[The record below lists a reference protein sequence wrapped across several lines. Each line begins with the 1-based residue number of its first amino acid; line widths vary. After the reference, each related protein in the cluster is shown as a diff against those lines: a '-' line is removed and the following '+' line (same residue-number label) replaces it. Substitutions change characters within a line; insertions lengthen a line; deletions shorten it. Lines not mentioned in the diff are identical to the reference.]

1 MPKGENPGMKV
12 LIELY
17 DKDTLK
23 NIVAPLTLRPDKV
36 VYLYDKEMDDR
47 DAFRSLVTCFQ
58 KSMPHIIVEDVPV
71 DISSVKKIRAAVC
84 RVAERYEADN
94 CMLELTGGSE
104 LMMVAGYQAGVEMG
118 IRMIHTDL
126 VKGCITD
133 VETDEV
139 LTQTVMLTLEN
150 FIDAKGACFMGESHH
165 PPRVERYFAIE
176 ETARFL
182 FRHLKDWKITCSWL
196 QTVAARGL
204 SHDLWLESRREIRTK
219 SGKPISPRDEILL
232 EFERNGFIKELE
244 LEKNVVRL
252 RFSSLQE
259 KQYCISYGVWLE
271 LYVYVAAARSG
282 AFEDVKLGT
291 MIDWNVYDGLKIG
304 GNEID
309 VMLMED
315 SLPVFISCKL
325 RDADTA
331 ALNELLIAKKRLG
344 GWFSKGIIVTFSK
357 EKQEGT
363 GTYQR
368 CKMLGLEMLDER
380 DILAEDFQERLVRI
394 IREHDLVSLKWKKV

>member
-1 MPKGENPGMKV
+1 MKV

-23 NIVAPLTLRPDKV
+23 NIVAPLTLRPDRV
-36 VYLYDKEMDDR
+36 VYLYDKGMDDR

-58 KSMPHIIVEDVPV
+58 KNMPNIVVEDIPV
-71 DISSVKKIRAAVC
+71 DISSVKTLCAAVC
-84 RVAERYEADN
+84 RVAERYEAAN
-94 CMLELTGGSE
+94 CTLELTGGSE
-104 LMMVAGYQAGVEMG
+104 LMMIGAYQAGLEMG
-118 IRMIHTDL
+118 IRMVHTDL

-133 VETDEV
+133 IETDEK
-139 LTQTVMLTLEN
+139 LTDIATLTLEN
-150 FIDAKGACFMGESHH
+150 FIDAKGACFMGESHQ
-165 PPRVERYFAIE
+165 PPKPERYDAINNM
-176 ETARFL
+176 ARFL
-182 FRHLKDWKITCSWL
+182 FRHFKK
-196 QTVAARGL
+196 L
-204 SHDLWLESRREIRTK
+204 SLDKNGVWIR
-219 SGKPISPRDEILL
+219 
-232 EFERNGFIKELE
+232 FN
-244 LEKNVVRL
+244 
-252 RFSSLQE
+252 SLQD
-259 KQYCISYGVWLE
+259 KQYCINYGVWLE
-271 LYVYVAAARSG
+271 LYVYVAAASSG

-325 RDADTA
+325 KDADTA

-344 GWFSKGIIVTFSK
+344 GWFSKGIIVTFSR

-380 DILAEDFQERLVRI
+380 DILAVDFRERLVRT
-394 IREHDLVSLKWKKV
+394 IREHDLISLKWKKV

>member
-1 MPKGENPGMKV
+1 MP
-12 LIELY
+12 
-17 DKDTLK
+17 T
-23 NIVAPLTLRPDKV
+23 
-36 VYLYDKEMDDR
+36 
-47 DAFRSLVTCFQ
+47 
-58 KSMPHIIVEDVPV
+58 
-71 DISSVKKIRAAVC
+71 
-84 RVAERYEADN
+84 
-94 CMLELTGGSE
+94 
-104 LMMVAGYQAGVEMG
+104 G
-118 IRMIHTDL
+118 IRKHALTFL
-126 VKGCITD
+126 
-133 VETDEV
+133 DER
-139 LTQTVMLTLEN
+139 L
-150 FIDAKGACFMGESHH
+150 
-165 PPRVERYFAIE
+165 
-176 ETARFL
+176 
-182 FRHLKDWKITCSWL
+182 LK
-196 QTVAARGL
+196 
-204 SHDLWLESRREIRTK
+204 
-219 SGKPISPRDEILL
+219 ILL

-344 GWFSKGIIVTFSK
+344 G
-357 EKQEGT
+357 
-363 GTYQR
+363 
-368 CKMLGLEMLDER
+368 
-380 DILAEDFQERLVRI
+380 
-394 IREHDLVSLKWKKV
+394 

>member
-1 MPKGENPGMKV
+1 MKV

-23 NIVAPLTLRPDKV
+23 NIVAPLTLRPDRV
-36 VYLYDKEMDDR
+36 VYLYDKGMDDR

-58 KSMPHIIVEDVPV
+58 KNMPNIVVEDIPV
-71 DISSVKKIRAAVC
+71 DISSVKTLCAAVC
-84 RVAERYEADN
+84 RVAERYEAAN
-94 CMLELTGGSE
+94 CTLELTGGSE
-104 LMMVAGYQAGVEMG
+104 LMMIGAYQAGLEMG
-118 IRMIHTDL
+118 IRMVHTDL

-133 VETDEV
+133 IETDEK
-139 LTQTVMLTLEN
+139 LTDIATLTLEN
-150 FIDAKGACFMGESHH
+150 FIDAKGACLWGNPISRRDRNAMMPSTIWHGFCS
-165 PPRVERYFAIE
+165 AICG
-176 ETARFL
+176 
-182 FRHLKDWKITCSWL
+182 DWKVTCSWL
-196 QTVAARGL
+196 QTVAARGF
-204 SHDLWLESRREIRTK
+204 SHDLQMESRRNIHTK
-219 SGKPISPRDEILL
+219 SGKPVSPKDEILL
-232 EFERNGFIKELE
+232 EFEKNGFFKKLS
-244 LEKNVVRL
+244 LDKNGVWI
-252 RFSSLQE
+252 RFNSLQD
-259 KQYCISYGVWLE
+259 KQYCINYGVWLE
-271 LYVYVAAARSG
+271 LYVYVAAASSG

-325 RDADTA
+325 KDADTA

-344 GWFSKGIIVTFSK
+344 GWFSKGIIVTFSR

-380 DILAEDFQERLVRI
+380 DILAVDFRERLVRT
-394 IREHDLVSLKWKKV
+394 IREHDLISLKWKKV

>member
-12 LIELY
+12 LIEFY

-36 VYLYDKEMDDR
+36 VYLYDKGMDDR
-47 DAFRSLVTCFQ
+47 NAFRSLITCFQ
-58 KSMPHIIVEDVPV
+58 KSMPHIIVEDIPV
-71 DISSVKKIRAAVC
+71 DIRSVQKIRAAVC
-84 RVAERYEADN
+84 RVAERYGD
-94 CMLELTGGSE
+94 CTLELTGGSE
-104 LMMVAGYQAGVEMG
+104 LMMVAGYQAGVAMG
-118 IRMIHTDL
+118 LRMVHTDL
-126 VKGCITD
+126 VQGYIMD
-133 VETDEV
+133 VETDEIV
-139 LTQTVMLTLEN
+139 TRTVTLTLEN
-150 FIDAKGACFMGESHH
+150 FLDAKGACFMGESHH
-165 PPRVERYFAIE
+165 PPRVERYAAITE
-176 ETARFL
+176 MASYL
-182 FRHLKDWKITCSWL
+182 FRHLKDWRITCCWL

-204 SHDLWLESRREIRTK
+204 SHDLQLESRREIHTK
-219 SGKPISPRDEILL
+219 RGSLISPKDAILL
-232 EFERNGFIKELE
+232 EFEKTGFIKALE
-244 LEKNVVRL
+244 LEENNIRI

-271 LYVYVAAARSG
+271 LYVYVAAAKSG